1 MTEKEQMTAYLAEVE
16 EATGYKTGYSMMD
29 FSLTDPVKAFI
40 NRDKPYFMG
49 ATRRA
54 LGVFA
59 YMPRVTE
66 VISPEGIK
74 ASIAHEVGH
83 VALGH
88 CENDMPAASVLG
100 MNNQVREY
108 QADRWAAERG
118 YGPALL
124 EIMAMFVSNEGGPF
138 STHPAKADRIA
149 ALKETIESLSL
160 VEASK

>member
-1 MTEKEQMTAYLAEVE
+1 MTENEQMNAYLAEVE
-16 EATGYKTGYSMMD
+16 EATGYKTGYSMVD
-29 FSLTDPVKAFI
+29 FSLTDPIKAFL

-49 ATRRA
+49 ATKRE
-54 LGVFA
+54 LGIFV
-59 YMPRVTE
+59 YMPGVTA
-66 VISPEGIK
+66 VISPECIK
-74 ASIAHEVGH
+74 AIIAHEVGH

-88 CENDMPAASVLG
+88 CENDMPAVSVLG

-124 EIMAMFVSNEGGPF
+124 EILAMFIGEVGGLF
-138 STHPAKADRIA
+138 STHPDKSDRIA
-149 ALKETIESLSL
+149 AVKETIESLSL